1 MLKIA
6 RRYRQSQIKAATET
20 ARGQT
25 PAVGA
30 APEAARLRRGTDP
43 EPQSRVSRPA
53 AWGQALWLSGQGLS
67 PQLAMSVQVA
77 LYDDRLEITSPGSR
91 GTVPA
96 M

>member
-30 APEAARLRRGTDP
+30 APEAARLRRGTDT
-43 EPQSRVSRPA
+43 EP
-53 AWGQALWLSGQGLS
+53 
-67 PQLAMSVQVA
+67 
-77 LYDDRLEITSPGSR
+77 
-91 GTVPA
+91 
-96 M
+96 